1 LLKITNNSYDPFLLN
16 LSLLVFCTACIT
28 LHLMADASP
37 YCKRLPCNHT
47 SVDELYTTMHTKLQK
62 IAACRPSFLI
72 SAERRSAVEERRAS
86 ITASKATII
95 VYSIARSAGKQP
107 CSSMSPP
114 FLRTGYHFSLL
125 RRGKG
130 RVGGRAW
137 PRRKYI
143 SIFFWQNRHFN
154 PLTLF

>member
-1 LLKITNNSYDPFLLN
+1 MSKITNNSYGPFLLN
-16 LSLLVFCTACIT
+16 LCLLVFCMYCIT
-28 LHLMADASP
+28 PDASP
-37 YCKRLPCNHT
+37 NCKRLPCNHT
-47 SVDELYTTMHTKLQK
+47 SVDKLYTTTHTKLQK
-62 IAACRPSFLI
+62 ISACRPSFLI

-125 RRGKG
+125 RRDKG
-130 RVGGRAW
+130 RVGGGMAAE
-137 PRRKYI
+137 KVY
-143 SIFFWQNRHFN
+143 SHSHFF
-154 PLTLF
+154 

>member
-1 LLKITNNSYDPFLLN
+1 MSKITNNSYGPFLLN
-16 LSLLVFCTACIT
+16 LCLLVFCMYCIT
-28 LHLMADASP
+28 PDASP
-37 YCKRLPCNHT
+37 NCKRLPCNHT

-143 SIFFWQNRHFN
+143 SIFFCKIDI
-154 PLTLF
+154 LIL